1 MREEE
6 AKANRLTELR
16 RADEDKARRQA
27 ERDAKEAAEQAK
39 RMEEREAAL
48 EEYRAQREKDLNTL
62 TTNVDLSFD
71 DQQAF
76 FDKGRRGAGSAART
90 AKDQSETQFQ
100 EDYKKGSHIA
110 FTSQDVG
117 KRIIIEDDGKVVCGG
132 LVRAVEWELGTRPP
146 TMVGIIADVSRL
158 PCLPPAFDLLPSSCL
173 PLACLVP
180 ASQPT
185 LALPP
190 PSPVPFCPLPLS
202 TLIPCP
208 ISCLISYL
216 DALAGGRA
224 AAWAGDA
231 QGRLAL
237 FKPAARLQK
246 AERRGRGPAAA
257 SGEEEGERPVRAER
271 QPRGRCH
278 AAGSGCAEPR
288 ARRELATCVELSLC

>member
-1 MREEE
+1 MPSAFHLRTSWSDSGLAFDLQPVARVSSAALVGGHGSAEVSRNLMLMQDTSAFDAMREAMREEE

-62 TTNVDLSFD
+62 TTNVNLSFE

-100 EDYKKGSHIA
+100 EDHKKGSHIA

-158 PCLPPAFDLLPSSCL
+158 PASRLPSASCQA
-173 PLACLVP
+173 PACL
-180 ASQPT
+180 
-185 LALPP
+185 
-190 PSPVPFCPLPLS
+190 
-202 TLIPCP
+202 
-208 ISCLISYL
+208 
-216 DALAGGRA
+216 
-224 AAWAGDA
+224 
-231 QGRLAL
+231 
-237 FKPAARLQK
+237 
-246 AERRGRGPAAA
+246 
-257 SGEEEGERPVRAER
+257 
-271 QPRGRCH
+271 
-278 AAGSGCAEPR
+278 
-288 ARRELATCVELSLC
+288 